1 MILSTQEGVFRT
13 STQSVSQGAA
23 PKRLATVVIDD
34 SSSFADVICALLERE
49 DALDIVARGCDGIEA
64 IEITAKLRPDLLIM
78 DIDMPVLDGLN
89 AALILATRFPDTRIV
104 LMSIDDSPELIADC
118 EACGAMGFIPK
129 GRFRQEF
136 PFVLD
141 KIVQP

>member
-13 STQSVSQGAA
+13 STQSVSRGAA

-78 DIDMPVLDGLN
+78 DIDMPGVDGLN
-89 AALILATRFPDTRIV
+89 AALIPATRFHDIRMV
-104 LMSIDDSPELIADC
+104 LMSQGDSTGVGAD
-118 EACGAMGFIPK
+118 
-129 GRFRQEF
+129 
-136 PFVLD
+136 
-141 KIVQP
+141 